1 MQNQLFS
8 SMKDR
13 KKCDERTAS
22 TDFSHMG
29 HISIHK
35 VVELLDRSFLIS
47 LFLFFS
53 TILKTIDM
61 EELLLLQQVAPHVI
75 IKNAM

>member
-1 MQNQLFS
+1 
-8 SMKDR
+8 
-13 KKCDERTAS
+13 
-22 TDFSHMG
+22 MG

>member
-1 MQNQLFS
+1 MYTLTLFVAQAQA
-8 SMKDR
+8 R
-13 KKCDERTAS
+13 VIYC
-22 TDFSHMG
+22 
-29 HISIHK
+29 
-35 VVELLDRSFLIS
+35 LLLLPLVCKLLRITLIS